1 MHTCTVQGWHTGIA
15 HRYGTHVWHTGME
28 SLLMAH
34 WYGRQL
40 WYTDIHGAPTWH
52 TCMVQRYG
60 TLMANKYGTQIR
72 YTGMAQRYITQW
84 MAQREGGSNGRGKG
98 VRSNTMDPEG
108 TEDSKGRGF
117 GMREGTVGKGG
128 GQPYAFG
135 SAKNRTARQAHD
147 PARCRAQYITDRAS
161 LWCLYYMYARAAAGG
176 RPDTRGPG
184 PGAWGIGTSP
194 YSKKDPPLAAW

>member
-147 PARCRAQYITDRAS
+147 PSKPTPTGLAHGESGRARIPKKIRHS
-161 LWCLYYMYARAAAGG
+161 LRG
-176 RPDTRGPG
+176 RLIRRHSTTQR
-184 PGAWGIGTSP
+184 
-194 YSKKDPPLAAW
+194 SK